1 MFCTLYKNYHNLV
14 GSMTLSQIYAEVI
27 SDKYKTTVERIRA
40 LKREGKKDE
49 ADRLKI
55 TLPAFT
61 FSSTFKDGRRGIKF
75 ADKYNGVVCLDF
87 DHVPPEKVKPAL
99 ELICG
104 ISFTRVCFVSP
115 SGEGLKVFAEVNTG
129 AEHHKRAYGKVK
141 AYYEEALKD
150 LGLVADPSG
159 KDVARLC
166 YMSWSPE
173 ACYHPDFEV
182 FEVDLSA
189 PAIQK
194 EEKPFSGSPP
204 RVKEAKKQKAVSER
218 VPAAPVKGENPF
230 DTLTHFEAT
239 VSFTDKEALRKGKA
253 GYEEGNRN
261 NHVYWVACNCNKK
274 GISESYTEERC
285 IERYSGLP
293 EDFPEEEIR
302 QAVHSAYSQHRE
314 EHGKGVFGQ
323 KVEAPSLPRFPACI
337 YEKMPHFFKR
347 IAEQG
352 LTEEEKDILTLG
364 GLTVFSAGL
373 PTIWGMYSRKELYA
387 NLYFFIS
394 AEPASGKGILED
406 CLSLAEPIHQ
416 KLIDETEEKR
426 EAVKRVKSRQE
437 RQYALEQ
444 IPQKLLFF
452 SGNNTSAG
460 FMQNLADNEEDGGL
474 MFETEADTLTQS
486 LGSERRSF
494 SDLLRKAFHHEEVS
508 SNRKTGREY
517 IRVKRPRLSLLLTG
531 TPEQIKSLIHAVENG
546 LYSRFGFYI
555 MDGKQPFKNPFASSS
570 EKSARTYFEELGE
583 EFLAL
588 YEGLKEI
595 PPGQEEPHKIRFSLT
610 PAQEKGFDGT
620 FAAEHD
626 YYQEEERHIVP
637 SIRRL
642 GVTAFRIMM
651 VFSASRIM
659 EEGEGRAVW
668 KDPETKTQLVCR
680 DDDFENA
687 MDIVKVLLEHALCVF
702 SEISGGEIHVRGKK
716 ERKKEQFL
724 ENLKDAPSVFTRN
737 DCLHATSGLRISDTT
752 MGRYLGEFVEEKFL
766 LHDHNRYEKV
776 YDCPRKV
783 WGADPRENAT
793 NTTDTGESRGTEK
806 PKNNTGNVWDAE
818 RGSEKPKNNTG
829 NVWDAWN
836 AENAT
841 ATLVTWSQAFLE
853 GLRIEREATGEGFNA
868 EEAEEDERQ
877 YALQMRALGFDTW

>member
-1 MFCTLYKNYHNLV
+1 MFCTLYKDFHKPV
-14 GSMTLSQIYAEVI
+14 KMMTFSQIYAEII
-27 SDKYKTTVERIRA
+27 SDKYKPTVERIRA
-40 LKREGKKDE
+40 LEKEGKKE
-49 ADRLKI
+49 AADNLKK

-61 FSSTFKDGRRGIKF
+61 FSSTFKEGRRKTEF
-75 ADKYNGVVCLDF
+75 ADKYNRLVCLDF
-87 DHVPPEKVKPAL
+87 DDVPLEKVNPAL
-99 ELICG
+99 SRICG
-104 ISFTRVCFVSP
+104 ISFTGVCFVSP
-115 SGEGLKVFAEVNTG
+115 SGRGLKVFAEVSTE
-129 AEHHKRAYGKVK
+129 AEHHKIAYEQVK
-141 AYYEEALKD
+141 AVYEEALKD
-150 LGLVADPSG
+150 LGLKADPKG
-159 KDVARLC
+159 KDVTRLC
-166 YMSWSPE
+166 FMSWSPE
-173 ACYHPDFEV
+173 ACFHPDAKAFD
-182 FEVDLSA
+182 VDLSA
-189 PAIQK
+189 PAVQK
-194 EEKPFSGSPP
+194 EEKPLSGSPP
-204 RVKEAKKQKAVSER
+204 RVTEAKKQKAVSEL
-218 VPAAPVKGENPF
+218 VPAAPEKGENPF

-239 VSFTDKEALRKGKA
+239 VSFTDEEALRKEKA

-285 IERYSGLP
+285 IERYSDL
-293 EDFPEEEIR
+293 PEEEIR
-302 QAVHSAYSQHRE
+302 GAVHSAYSRHRE

-426 EAVKRVKSRQE
+426 EAVKRGKSTRQE

-460 FMQNLADNEEDGGL
+460 IMQNLADNEEDGGL

-626 YYQEEERHIVP
+626 YY
-637 SIRRL
+637 
-642 GVTAFRIMM
+642 
-651 VFSASRIM
+651 
-659 EEGEGRAVW
+659 
-668 KDPETKTQLVCR
+668 
-680 DDDFENA
+680 
-687 MDIVKVLLEHALCVF
+687 
-702 SEISGGEIHVRGKK
+702 
-716 ERKKEQFL
+716 
-724 ENLKDAPSVFTRN
+724 
-737 DCLHATSGLRISDTT
+737 
-752 MGRYLGEFVEEKFL
+752 
-766 LHDHNRYEKV
+766 
-776 YDCPRKV
+776 
-783 WGADPRENAT
+783 
-793 NTTDTGESRGTEK
+793 
-806 PKNNTGNVWDAE
+806 
-818 RGSEKPKNNTG
+818 
-829 NVWDAWN
+829 
-836 AENAT
+836 
-841 ATLVTWSQAFLE
+841 
-853 GLRIEREATGEGFNA
+853 
-868 EEAEEDERQ
+868 
-877 YALQMRALGFDTW
+877 